1 MDDLGHLLLDLAD
14 LLAQPFYGGLDLAE
28 PFGEPGAARNSWPGR
43 FTEPVVKEMPD
54 LARHPKQCAK
64 RAPQS
69 DQRGCYRASA
79 HDPQSES
86 RGVRGMH
93 RPLQYPFRRFPL
105 CGMSLLYNQY
115 ASLASRWPAHEDM
128 LTLKGVRKYK
138 GPGQLQGLR
147 PGLFSVVVDPGLKT
161 GACAAQLL
169 VTHLGGVLSQVGAG
183 ALAGPLEANDGR
195 RPPGGRAAE
204 HGVRF
209 GEFPA
214 STGSVGTDG
223 VVGNSPVGGDV
234 SQSPVVGVGIRHG
247 SSSVSA

>member
-1 MDDLGHLLLDLAD
+1 VPQAAPSVGVQLMDDVGDLLLDLAD

-69 DQRGCYRASA
+69 HQRGCYRASA

-128 LTLKGVRKYK
+128 LISR
-138 GPGQLQGLR
+138 GPG
-147 PGLFSVVVDPGLKT
+147 STK
-161 GACAAQLL
+161 A
-169 VTHLGGVLSQVGAG
+169 
-183 ALAGPLEANDGR
+183 
-195 RPPGGRAAE
+195 PGGYRGCA
-204 HGVRF
+204 R
-209 GEFPA
+209 
-214 STGSVGTDG
+214 GSFL
-223 VVGNSPVGGDV
+223 
-234 SQSPVVGVGIRHG
+234 
-247 SSSVSA
+247 